1 MLCQMCGQH
10 PATTH
15 IKTIVNGKLT
25 QAHLCADCAKKQGYG
40 NLFADWGSG
49 FGSLLSGFMGSAA
62 PARQVTRCPGCG
74 ASFEDITRS
83 GKIGCAECYHTFR
96 GQLLPIIQRIH
107 GTAQHKG
114 KVPGSSAL
122 RVTDPNNKIV
132 AVEETP
138 LEEKKRLLK
147 QAIETQDFERAA
159 ILRDEIKELEQ
170 HG

>member
-1 MLCQMCGQH
+1 MVCTQCGRPASKYQIAAGGKTREAVLC
-10 PATTH
+10 PACYAA
-15 IKTIVNGKLT
+15 LT
-25 QAHLCADCAKKQGYG
+25 
-40 NLFADWGSG
+40 
-49 FGSLLSGFMGSAA
+49 
-62 PARQVTRCPGCG
+62 AREGRRCPACG
-74 ASFEDITRS
+74 MTLEEYRRT
-83 GKIGCAECYHTFR
+83 GLVGCAECYHTFR

-122 RVTDPNNKIV
+122 RVTDTNNKIV

-147 QAIETQDFERAA
+147 QAIEVQDFERAA
-159 ILRDEIKELEQ
+159 VLRDEIKELEQ